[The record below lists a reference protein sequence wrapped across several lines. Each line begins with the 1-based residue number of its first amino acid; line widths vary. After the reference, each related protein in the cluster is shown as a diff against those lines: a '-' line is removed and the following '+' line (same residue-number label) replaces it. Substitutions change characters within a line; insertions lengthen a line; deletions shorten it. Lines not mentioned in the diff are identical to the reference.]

1 MIDFNPIQ
9 KLPQNVE
16 DLAKLIAV
24 KGLKTC
30 PKSNKSPNLAKLVAF
45 EANPQTTATESLRN
59 QVAGHTSIKM
69 RQC

>member
-45 EANPQTTATESLRN
+45 EANP
-59 QVAGHTSIKM
+59 
-69 RQC
+69 